1 MSTALLL
8 AEPEPAAR
16 GHLERQLTDA
26 GFAVHGAGELA
37 EALALAERARP
48 DLVLLEHGDTGGQL
62 VRLLREGEPG
72 RSWDRDVPVI
82 VLGGSETDAIDRAR
96 ALDDGCDDFVVR
108 PFAHEEL
115 LARIRAVLR
124 RSSSRTSHRI
134 EVAGLVLDPITR
146 HVSVDG
152 TRVALSSKEFSLL
165 ATLAA
170 EPDRVF
176 TKLELLRDIWGF
188 QTQARTRTLDSH
200 ASRVRRKL
208 AHGHGG
214 PFVVNVWGVGY
225 RLIDE
230 PLH

>member
-16 GHLERQLTDA
+16 GRLERQLTDA
-26 GFAVHGAGELA
+26 GFAVHGAGEVA
-37 EALALAERARP
+37 EALTLAEQARP
-48 DLVLLEHGDTGGQL
+48 ALVLLAHGSAGGEL

-82 VLGGSETDAIDRAR
+82 ALGGSDTDAVERVR
-96 ALDDGCDDFVVR
+96 ALDGGCDDFVVR
-108 PFAHEEL
+108 PFADEEL

-124 RSSSRTSHRI
+124 RSSSRPSHRI

-152 TRVALSSKEFSLL
+152 RRVALASKEFTLL

-176 TKLELLRDIWGF
+176 TKVELLRDLWGF
-188 QTQARTRTLDSH
+188 QAQARTRTLDSH

-208 AHGHGG
+208 GEGRGG

-225 RLIDE
+225 RLVDE

>member
-16 GHLERQLTDA
+16 GHLERRLTDA
-26 GFAVHGAGELA
+26 GFAVHGAAALD

-48 DLVLLEHGDTGGQL
+48 DLVLLEHEPGGEL

-72 RSWDRDVPVI
+72 RSWDRHVPVI
-82 VLGGSETDAIDRAR
+82 VLGGSDTDALDRAR

-108 PFAHEEL
+108 PFADEEL

-124 RSSSRTSHRI
+124 RTATRPSHRI

-152 TRVALSSKEFSLL
+152 TRVALASKEFSLL

-170 EPDRVF
+170 EPERVF
-176 TKLELLRDIWGF
+176 TKVGLLRDIWGF
-188 QTQARTRTLDSH
+188 QAQARTRTLDSH

-208 AHGHGG
+208 SHGSGG

-225 RLIDE
+225 RLMDE
-230 PLH
+230 PLL

>member
-8 AEPEPAAR
+8 AEPEPEAG

-26 GFAVHGAGELA
+26 GFAVHGAAAVA
-37 EALALAERARP
+37 EALTVAEHARP
-48 DLVLLEHGDTGGQL
+48 DVVLLEHELGDVPGVEL

-82 VLGGSETDAIDRAR
+82 VLGR
-96 ALDDGCDDFVVR
+96 
-108 PFAHEEL
+108 
-115 LARIRAVLR
+115 
-124 RSSSRTSHRI
+124 
-134 EVAGLVLDPITR
+134 ITR

-152 TRVALSSKEFSLL
+152 ERVPLAGKEFALL

-176 TKLELLRDIWGF
+176 TKEELLRDVWSF
-188 QTQARTRTLDSH
+188 QAKARTRTLDSH

-208 AHGHGG
+208 AHGSGG

-225 RLIDE
+225 RLMDE